1 MKWTETITPK
11 QAVEELGVPYHG
23 WMREMDRAW
32 VSEDGQY
39 SVMSRL
45 LRTPVG
51 KVEHVAITSAAGCG
65 KCDGSGDIPWAV
77 KMAINK
83 KTREAVYRKYGGR
96 CAYCGRAIAYK
107 DMQVDHFRPLR
118 VWDEVDGAADD
129 ISNLM
134 PACRMCNHYKRA
146 NSLEA
151 FRRYIAEIPRK
162 LRDNYIY
169 KIGVAYRNIIENE
182 KPIKFFFETEEAKTN
197 PEYAIT
203 SPEEMARYLMGFC
216 RCRLA
221 TGNGCPGCP
230 FDKPTS
236 DNGDGECRLYVP
248 DDWDF

>member
-1 MKWTETITPK
+1 MAERRIADIGPLLEDLKKELKDLEGSTEALT
-11 QAVEELGVPYHG
+11 VEEAAEDEIEELKSLPVVTKEGSIFSIVATVPVFAYVTLS
-23 WMREMDRAW
+23 D
-32 VSEDGQY
+32 
-39 SVMSRL
+39 
-45 LRTPVG
+45 LRC
-51 KVEHVAITSAAGCG
+51 K
-65 KCDGSGDIPWAV
+65 

-83 KTREAVYRKYGGR
+83 KIREAVYQKYGGR

-118 VWDEVDGAADD
+118 VWNEADGAADD

-146 NSLEA
+146 NSLEV